1 MLAEPIEISKEKG
14 VKGRIKTPTN
24 ERIRIDWIKT
34 AIHGISAYLNGLK
47 DIQLDEI
54 DKRLE
59 ALEALKNR
67 LTTLEHKH
75 KHKQREIVYLSP
87 DLTDSEKEAIQQR
100 YQDDDDII
108 YYVLVGQ
115 YEDECKA

>member
-1 MLAEPIEISKEKG
+1 MEGIKIMDTGNTQKKPLIERDEVLGMLAELIEISKEKG

-59 ALEALKNR
+59 TLEAGN
-67 LTTLEHKH
+67 EHEGT
-75 KHKQREIVYLSP
+75 QR
-87 DLTDSEKEAIQQR
+87 
-100 YQDDDDII
+100 
-108 YYVLVGQ
+108 
-115 YEDECKA
+115 